1 MSTQADRFQSRE
13 AHAVGRRLS
22 GFLVKGGVL
31 PLLLL
36 LCVIIF
42 QAGNPRF
49 LSQANLLN
57 LLQQGIYLLLIALGQ
72 MAVLLSGG
80 FDLSVGANVALTSI
94 IGSNAMVAVSNLFP
108 DSDAPAVL
116 AGFAATF
123 AVGLF
128 AGLANG
134 LGVSVLG
141 VNPFIV
147 TLATASIF
155 QGITLV
161 VSQGL
166 EVSGLPSTFIYDI
179 GSGFFLGLPVAVLL
193 ALPAVVVVFV
203 LVHRTRFGR
212 HLFATGSN
220 PRAAVVAG
228 VSVPRILT
236 ATYVLC
242 ALITSFSGFLLT
254 ARVSSGEPLLG
265 AEFTLRSIT
274 AAVIGGCSLRGGQG
288 GVGGTILGVA
298 FITVRANGMDL
309 LRLGSTAQ
317 MIVIGLVLVV
327 AVLLDRRRA
336 RQAAG
341 K

>member
-1 MSTQADRFQSRE
+1 MSGRAEASR
-13 AHAVGRRLS
+13 AVPAAPRRRL
-22 GFLVKGGVL
+22 LALLMRGGAL
-31 PLLLL
+31 PVLLL
-36 LCVIIF
+36 LCVVIF

-49 LSQANLLN
+49 LSQTNLLN
-57 LLQQGIYLLLIALGQ
+57 VLQQGIYLLLIALGQ

-94 IGSNAMVAVSNLFP
+94 ISGNAMVMMLNVQPDNEMLAV
-108 DSDAPAVL
+108 V
-116 AGFAATF
+116 AGFGATLG
-123 AVGLF
+123 VGLF

-134 LGVSVLG
+134 LGVSALG

-166 EVSGLPSTFIYDI
+166 EVSGLPSPFVYSI
-179 GSGFFLGLPVAVLL
+179 GSGFAFGLPIAVLL
-193 ALPAVVVVFV
+193 AAPAVVVVYV
-203 LVHRTRFGR
+203 LVHRMRFGR
-212 HLFATGSN
+212 YLYAVGSN
-220 PRAAVVAG
+220 SKAAIVAG
-228 VSVPRILT
+228 VSVPRVLT
-236 ATYVLC
+236 STYLLC

-265 AEFTLRSIT
+265 AEFPLRSIT

-288 GVGGTILGVA
+288 GVGGTILGVV
-298 FITVRANGMDL
+298 FITVLGNGMDL
-309 LRLGSTAQ
+309 LRIGSNAQ
-317 MIVIGLVLVV
+317 MIVIGIVLVA

-336 RQAAG
+336 TRSTR